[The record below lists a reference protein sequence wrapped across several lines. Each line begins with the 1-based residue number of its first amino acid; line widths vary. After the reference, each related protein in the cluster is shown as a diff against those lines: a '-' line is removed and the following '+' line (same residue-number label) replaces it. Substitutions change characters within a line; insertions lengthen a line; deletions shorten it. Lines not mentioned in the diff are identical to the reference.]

1 MKFPTKMYINGK
13 LTSSSINKPVF
24 NPATEK
30 KVSLVSTAGL
40 SDVERALQAAKN
52 AFPHW
57 STAPIAVR
65 QKWMKRL
72 RDQVIKNEDFLR
84 ECIHYEMGKPWSQT
98 HEDWD
103 RLVASLDFYSEE
115 I

>member
-40 SDVERALQAAKN
+40 SDVEKALQAAKN
-52 AFPHW
+52 AFPIW
-57 STAPIAVR
+57 SNLSNKERASYMNKIADLIDQNLEELAMFGIQIR
-65 QKWMKRL
+65 QNNFRT
-72 RDQVIKNEDFLR
+72 RI
-84 ECIHYEMGKPWSQT
+84 
-98 HEDWD
+98 
-103 RLVASLDFYSEE
+103 
-115 I
+115 